1 MKACF
6 QSFPTSDLPSAKHED
21 KRKFLVLVGFA
32 A

>member
-1 MKACF
+1 MNSSI